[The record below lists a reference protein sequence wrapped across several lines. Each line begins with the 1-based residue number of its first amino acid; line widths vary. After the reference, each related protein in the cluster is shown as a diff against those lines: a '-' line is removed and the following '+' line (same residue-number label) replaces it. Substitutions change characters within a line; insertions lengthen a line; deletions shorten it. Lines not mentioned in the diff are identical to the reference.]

1 MFNVL
6 FGCGGI
12 PKKTCLLLNTLVKA
26 FTNQYRQ
33 RGRYTDTYL
42 CVPEQ
47 VVRPKVMQ
55 FRRLGIGMTICLN
68 FCVFHILSKYC

>member
-26 FTNQYRQ
+26 FTNQYSQ
-33 RGRYTDTYL
+33 RKRPLHRYIFMCSRTSGSPQSHAVQAPWNRYD
-42 CVPEQ
+42 
-47 VVRPKVMQ
+47 
-55 FRRLGIGMTICLN
+55 N
-68 FCVFHILSKYC
+68 LS